1 MTTNQARG
9 RDSHDMVVDDSVI
22 EFVNRNIT
30 AYPTEVG
37 SAKFDLVP
45 VQDQKD
51 IMVNAARR
59 HAQQEYDRIMEL
71 VTVLQRQAQDIKRRL
86 DLTDQ
91 VRQARYNMVLYPGQR
106 YWLVQDH
113 AEQCTRLMRLGPQD
127 WSTQPPDH
135 YEYVCEI
142 QWLGDHTWQEVV

>member
-71 VTVLQRQAQDIKRRL
+71 VPAGSRHDCVDSATSSRCVH
-86 DLTDQ
+86 
-91 VRQARYNMVLYPGQR
+91 
-106 YWLVQDH
+106 H
-113 AEQCTRLMRLGPQD
+113 AHRSCSHCVP
-127 WSTQPPDH
+127 
-135 YEYVCEI
+135 I
-142 QWLGDHTWQEVV
+142 